1 MIMSST
7 MVKWGGAAGIA
18 AAGLLILSAL
28 LNQLSPGEGIVDTPS
43 EYLYRGVVVLAYVG
57 VIIAVLGIHSLH
69 AGNSRYG
76 TVGTAGSVIT
86 IAGYTIIA
94 VITLISMIRDFEYL
108 LTVRI
113 GAAGLVLIGVTATR
127 RDHHPCQA
135 AALVVRRAAHHRV
148 PAG

>member
-1 MIMSST
+1 MIMPST

-86 IAGYTIIA
+86 IAGYAIIA
-94 VITLISMIRDFEYL
+94 VITLI
-108 LTVRI
+108 T
-113 GAAGLVLIGVTATR
+113 
-127 RDHHPCQA
+127 
-135 AALVVRRAAHHRV
+135 
-148 PAG
+148 